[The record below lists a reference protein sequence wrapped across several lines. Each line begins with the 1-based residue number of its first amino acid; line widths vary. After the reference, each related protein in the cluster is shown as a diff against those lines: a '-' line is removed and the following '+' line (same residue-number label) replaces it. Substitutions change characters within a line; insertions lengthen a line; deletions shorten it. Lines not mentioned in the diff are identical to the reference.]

1 MYTKE
6 ESISRMNHLGA
17 QGEAFFFLIPYDEGL
32 SLISCKNKPAPGLS
46 FSLPLGYHCAPEHA
60 SRPLPDKPF
69 FRSFPTSRE
78 HYGKSFQQVMDHL
91 YRGDSYL
98 LNLCFPTRVETNLEL
113 AHFFH
118 KAQAPFKLLLEGKEF
133 CLSQDKEEFAFVCFS
148 PEEFIR
154 IRGNQISTFPM
165 KGTADA
171 SSPDSAEQLLSDEK
185 EKREHATIVDLMR
198 NDLSMIATN
207 IEVKRYR
214 YLDLVPTSGGGVWQC
229 SSEITGTL
237 PTDWRS
243 RLGTLLRTILPAGSI
258 TGAPKES
265 TCCAIQKAEMQNRG
279 YFTGI
284 FGYFNGSDLDSAVAI
299 RFLEKN
305 NSQLHYKSG
314 GGLTT
319 MSSLQEEYEELI
331 RKVYVPFVF

>member
-17 QGEAFFFLIPYDEGL
+17 QGEAFFFLIPYDEGR

-185 EKREHATIVDLMR
+185 K
-198 NDLSMIATN
+198 N
-207 IEVKRYR
+207 
-214 YLDLVPTSGGGVWQC
+214 
-229 SSEITGTL
+229 
-237 PTDWRS
+237 
-243 RLGTLLRTILPAGSI
+243 
-258 TGAPKES
+258 ES
-265 TCCAIQKAEMQNRG
+265 TQRLW
-279 YFTGI
+279 T
-284 FGYFNGSDLDSAVAI
+284 
-299 RFLEKN
+299 
-305 NSQLHYKSG
+305 
-314 GGLTT
+314 
-319 MSSLQEEYEELI
+319 
-331 RKVYVPFVF
+331 